1 VYWAS
6 KVRIVALD
14 FGEKRI
20 GVAISDPLKIIAQGI
35 GFIAKADTYENDAA
49 ALKEM
54 LKDYSGIEEIVVG
67 LPKTLKGEIGFS
79 AQKVLDFV
87 EVLKKSFEVKIS
99 TWDERFTTASAT
111 KSLIEMGL
119 SREKRKKVID
129 RTAAT
134 IILQEYLGRS
144 TR

>member
-1 VYWAS
+1 M
-6 KVRIVALD
+6 RIVALD

-35 GFIAKADTYENDAA
+35 GFIAKADTYEKDAA
-49 ALKEM
+49 TLKEL
-54 LKDYSGIEEIVVG
+54 LKDYSCIEEIVVG

-134 IILQEYLGRS
+134 IILQEYLGRI
-144 TR
+144 TK